1 MTEVGALPGSA
12 RLPVLAAALTLG
24 VMLGVAGAL
33 PGRGPCVAVGAAA
46 LLVVMLGRRARG
58 GWARLGLTA
67 AWLVALAAAGGALG
81 ARARPPGLAG
91 AELHRPLLL
100 EVEVLAP
107 AAREAAG
114 LRLEVALARAGEEVA
129 TLAPARG
136 RVVLRVATVQ
146 AGERLLPG
154 DRLRLRATLRPLQR
168 FSNPGVPD
176 PVAAILRA
184 RGVAA
189 SAWLPSLAGVVRT
202 GPAARARGATRLAGR
217 VRAALAAQLLG
228 EAGGGGGGAGGAG
241 GGEDDVA
248 RALLAALVIGERAT
262 LPDEVEA
269 AFRRAGVTHVLSVSG
284 LHLAAVAL
292 VLLGLTTALAART
305 RLAARVPAP
314 RLAALATAPLLVL
327 YALATGAAPATMRA
341 LAMALLALTAVALG
355 RGAHVPTVIAAALA
369 GWAVCAPGALAD
381 PSLQLSFAAVIAL
394 ACTARPIRRLL
405 ERRWPLEP
413 PAPTR
418 ARRLGRRATRAVVQ
432 LVLASAAATLAG
444 LPISA
449 LHFGTFA
456 PAGVVT
462 NVVVVP
468 LAELVIIPLGLA
480 GAALGALLPVLGQLP
495 VAGALALTRALLA
508 LVHAA
513 AAPAPELAVA
523 APTLLLLVVF
533 YAALGLALAA
543 RGRPRLLAVAAALL
557 VVAHLGWPRG
567 ARAWSPP
574 RGLRASFLDV
584 GQGDATLLELPGARI
599 LIDAGGSLDGRGLD
613 PGERAVLPALRARH
627 VDHLEL
633 VVISHP
639 HPDHIGGLLAVARAI
654 PIDTLW
660 WSGDAS
666 GDPRLAPLLAELAAR
681 GTFIT
686 RPPLHSQL
694 GGAELDALHPQAT
707 RDTGDDAAAHIEA
720 DDGLTT
726 NDNSLVIRMRYAGR
740 ALLFPGDLEAEGED
754 LARAYAG
761 AALRADVLKLP
772 HHGSRTSS
780 TDDFL
785 DAVGPSIAVLSCGA
799 GNRFGFPHAEVSAR
813 LEARAIH
820 VLRTDRMGGI
830 TITIAPDGAL
840 RTATTR
846 GGQW

>member
-1 MTEVGALPGSA
+1 
-12 RLPVLAAALTLG
+12 
-24 VMLGVAGAL
+24 
-33 PGRGPCVAVGAAA
+33 
-46 LLVVMLGRRARG
+46 
-58 GWARLGLTA
+58 
-67 AWLVALAAAGGALG
+67 
-81 ARARPPGLAG
+81 
-91 AELHRPLLL
+91 
-100 EVEVLAP
+100 
-107 AAREAAG
+107 
-114 LRLEVALARAGEEVA
+114 
-129 TLAPARG
+129 
-136 RVVLRVATVQ
+136 
-146 AGERLLPG
+146 
-154 DRLRLRATLRPLQR
+154 
-168 FSNPGVPD
+168 
-176 PVAAILRA
+176 
-184 RGVAA
+184 
-189 SAWLPSLAGVVRT
+189 
-202 GPAARARGATRLAGR
+202 
-217 VRAALAAQLLG
+217 
-228 EAGGGGGGAGGAG
+228 GGGG
-241 GGEDDVA
+241 DVA

-284 LHLAAVAL
+284 LHLAAVAF

-314 RLAALATAPLLVL
+314 RLAALVTAPLLVL

-369 GWAVCAPGALAD
+369 GWAVAAPGALAD

-394 ACTARPIRRLL
+394 ACTARPLRRLL

-449 LHFGTFA
+449 LHFGTFS

-480 GAALGALLPVLGQLP
+480 GAALGAIAPVLGQLP
-495 VAGALALTRALLA
+495 LAVALTLTRALLV
-508 LVHAA
+508 LVRAA

-533 YAALGLALAA
+533 YAALGVALAV

-567 ARAWSPP
+567 ARAWSAP

-584 GQGDATLLELPGARI
+584 GQGDATLLELPSARI

-627 VDHLEL
+627 IAHLEL

-686 RPPLHSQL
+686 RPPLRSQL
-694 GGAELDALHPQAT
+694 GGADLDALHPQAA
-707 RDTGDDAAAHIEA
+707 GEAGVAAHIQA

-726 NDNSLVIRMRYAGR
+726 NDNSLVIRVRYAGR

-761 AALRADVLKLP
+761 DALRADVLKLP

-785 DAVGPSIAVLSCGA
+785 DAVHPDLAVLSCGA
-799 GNRFGFPHAEVSAR
+799 GNRFGFPHPEVSAR
-813 LEARAIH
+813 LAARAIR

-830 TITIAPDGAL
+830 TISIAPDGTL
-840 RTATTR
+840 TTATTR
-846 GGQW
+846 AAVAGQW

>member
-1 MTEVGALPGSA
+1 MLGQLP
-12 RLPVLAAALTLG
+12 LAAALTLT
-24 VMLGVAGAL
+24 
-33 PGRGPCVAVGAAA
+33 RG
-46 LLVVMLGRRARG
+46 
-58 GWARLGLTA
+58 
-67 AWLVALAAAGGALG
+67 
-81 ARARPPGLAG
+81 
-91 AELHRPLLL
+91 
-100 EVEVLAP
+100 
-107 AAREAAG
+107 
-114 LRLEVALARAGEEVA
+114 
-129 TLAPARG
+129 
-136 RVVLRVATVQ
+136 
-146 AGERLLPG
+146 
-154 DRLRLRATLRPLQR
+154 
-168 FSNPGVPD
+168 
-176 PVAAILRA
+176 
-184 RGVAA
+184 
-189 SAWLPSLAGVVRT
+189 
-202 GPAARARGATRLAGR
+202 
-217 VRAALAAQLLG
+217 
-228 EAGGGGGGAGGAG
+228 
-241 GGEDDVA
+241 
-248 RALLAALVIGERAT
+248 
-262 LPDEVEA
+262 
-269 AFRRAGVTHVLSVSG
+269 
-284 LHLAAVAL
+284 
-292 VLLGLTTALAART
+292 
-305 RLAARVPAP
+305 
-314 RLAALATAPLLVL
+314 
-327 YALATGAAPATMRA
+327 
-341 LAMALLALTAVALG
+341 
-355 RGAHVPTVIAAALA
+355 
-369 GWAVCAPGALAD
+369 
-381 PSLQLSFAAVIAL
+381 
-394 ACTARPIRRLL
+394 
-405 ERRWPLEP
+405 
-413 PAPTR
+413 
-418 ARRLGRRATRAVVQ
+418 
-432 LVLASAAATLAG
+432 
-444 LPISA
+444 
-449 LHFGTFA
+449 
-456 PAGVVT
+456 
-462 NVVVVP
+462 
-468 LAELVIIPLGLA
+468 
-480 GAALGALLPVLGQLP
+480 
-495 VAGALALTRALLA
+495 LLA

-523 APTLLLLVVF
+523 APTLLVLVVF
-533 YAALGLALAA
+533 YAALGVALAV

-567 ARAWSPP
+567 ARAWSAP

-694 GGAELDALHPQAT
+694 GGADLDALHPQAA
-707 RDTGDDAAAHIEA
+707 GAAGAVAAHIQA

-726 NDNSLVIRMRYAGR
+726 NDNSLVIRVRYAGR

-761 AALRADVLKLP
+761 DALRADVLKLP

-785 DAVGPSIAVLSCGA
+785 DAVHPSLAVLSCGA

-813 LEARAIH
+813 LAARAIR

-830 TITIAPDGAL
+830 TVTVAPEGTL